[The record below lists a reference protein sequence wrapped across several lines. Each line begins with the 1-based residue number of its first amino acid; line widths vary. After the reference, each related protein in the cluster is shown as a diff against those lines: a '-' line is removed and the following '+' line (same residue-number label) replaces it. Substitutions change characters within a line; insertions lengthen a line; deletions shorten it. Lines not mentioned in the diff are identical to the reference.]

1 MKIEKLDA
9 HLGGTLT
16 ESGITQYNEFQSAF
30 ISKVKAGGDLIFVSP
45 TGTGRT
51 TAIALASIIKS
62 PQPEE
67 GSPRVL
73 VFSHSID
80 SAHKL
85 FQALVSLVRRTD
97 IKLELAHDKGNM
109 VLERNNIFD
118 GADILIGNPKK
129 LLKLYLQN
137 GYHIGKIKAVIIDNA
152 DEICKDSLQIQDI
165 ARIVESLP
173 KCQRVLVCRELT
185 PKVQKL
191 AEMITVHPSTCEL

>member
-9 HLGGTLT
+9 HLNGTLT
-16 ESGITQYNEFQSAF
+16 DAGIIQYNEFQLAF
-30 ISKVKAGGDLIFVSP
+30 ISKVKAGGDWVFVSP
-45 TGTGRT
+45 AGTGRT
-51 TAIALASIIKS
+51 TATALASLIKS
-62 PQPEE
+62 PEPQE

-73 VFSHSID
+73 IFSHSID

-85 FQALVSLVRRTD
+85 FEMLVTFVRRTD

-137 GYHIGKIKAVIIDNA
+137 GYHIGKIKAVIIDDA
-152 DEICKDSLQIQDI
+152 DEICKDSLALQDI

-173 KCQRVLVCRELT
+173 KCQRVLICREQT
-185 PKVQKL
+185 TKVEKL
-191 AEMITVHPSTCEL
+191 AELITVHPSVCEL